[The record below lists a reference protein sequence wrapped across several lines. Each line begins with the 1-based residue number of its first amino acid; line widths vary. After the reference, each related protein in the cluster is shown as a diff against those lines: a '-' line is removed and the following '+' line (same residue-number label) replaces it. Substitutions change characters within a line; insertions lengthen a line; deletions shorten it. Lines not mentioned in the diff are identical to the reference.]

1 MAAKAKNVDFTK
13 TFIKAFSG
21 VLRTSQAS
29 KMELFIEVVN
39 GIILLPIFTRSFISA
54 SCLNGF

>member
-29 KMELFIEVVN
+29 KMELFVEVVN
-39 GIILLPIFTRSFISA
+39 GIILLPIFTRSFI
-54 SCLNGF
+54 LDV